1 MNQYQWERGRHMSLS
16 EEQLDQII
24 AQERAREQAPL
35 NDWRT
40 IAARAREEGLIRESQ
55 SRSWIA
61 GQPWIQAAAAIL
73 LLVGGVAIGRTTIA
87 IPSSAQSGAGSEQV
101 AGSGT
106 RDAEREGTG
115 GPASTIVAAPASA
128 AGASFAS
135 VDDASLTLER
145 ALRDYQ
151 NASAYLA
158 ANSPSR
164 STVDSSGIY
173 RTRLAALEKVG
184 PAMESA
190 LRTAPHDPVINQ
202 YYLATMGARVATQQ
216 MVARPVALRGF

>member
-1 MNQYQWERGRHMSLS
+1 MSLS
-16 EEQLDQII
+16 EDQLDQII
-24 AQERAREQAPL
+24 EAERAREQPPL

-61 GQPWIQAAAAIL
+61 GQPWMQAAAAVL

-87 IPSSAQSGAGSEQV
+87 IPSSAQSKADSQLV
-101 AGSGT
+101 AGSGN
-106 RDAEREGTG
+106 REAGGEGTSG
-115 GPASTIVAAPASA
+115 ASTTVGAPAA
-128 AGASFAS
+128 ATGASFAS
-135 VDDASLTLER
+135 VDDASTTLER
-145 ALRDYQ
+145 ALTDYQ
-151 NASAYLA
+151 RASAFLA
-158 ANSPSR
+158 ANSPR
-164 STVDSSGIY
+164 ATTMDSSGIY
-173 RTRLAALEKVG
+173 RARLAALDQVG

-190 LRTAPHDPVINQ
+190 LKTAPHDPVINQ